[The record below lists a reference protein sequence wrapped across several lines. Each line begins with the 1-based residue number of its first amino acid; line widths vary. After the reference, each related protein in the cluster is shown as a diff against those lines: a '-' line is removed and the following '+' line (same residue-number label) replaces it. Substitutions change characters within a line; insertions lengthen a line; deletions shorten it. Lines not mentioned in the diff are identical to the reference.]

1 MEQWIVVCV
10 DMKAR
15 MRIRE
20 ENKQYEGVRWL
31 LQSPSSDPQQ
41 FLGFA
46 WKDQF
51 VSNERLARLAVSPRP
66 GDHITLYFDRSGAIC
81 KVDVVPAAS

>member
-1 MEQWIVVCV
+1 MEEWIVMCV

-31 LQSPSSDPQQ
+31 LKAPYSDPQQ

-51 VSNERLARLAVSPRP
+51 VSNERLARLGVSPRP
-66 GDHITLYFDRSGAIC
+66 GDSITLYFDRSGSIC
-81 KVDVVPAAS
+81 KVDVVTAAA

>member
-1 MEQWIVVCV
+1 METWEVLCV
-10 DMKAR
+10 DKSAK

-20 ENKQYEGVRWL
+20 ENKVYEGVRWL
-31 LQSPSSDPQQ
+31 LKAVESDSEQ

-51 VSNERLARLAVSPRP
+51 ISNDRLKKLNVAPVP
-66 GDHITLYFDRSGAIC
+66 GNVITLYFDRSGAIC
-81 KVDVVPAAS
+81 KVDVA

>member
-1 MEQWIVVCV
+1 MEEWEVLCV
-10 DMKAR
+10 DKSAK

-20 ENKQYEGVRWL
+20 ENKVYEGVRWL
-31 LQSPSSDPQQ
+31 LKATNYDQEQ

-51 VSNERLARLAVSPRP
+51 VSNDRLKRLQVAPKP
-66 GDHITLYFDRSGAIC
+66 GDIITLYFDRSGAIC
-81 KVDVVPAAS
+81 KVDVA